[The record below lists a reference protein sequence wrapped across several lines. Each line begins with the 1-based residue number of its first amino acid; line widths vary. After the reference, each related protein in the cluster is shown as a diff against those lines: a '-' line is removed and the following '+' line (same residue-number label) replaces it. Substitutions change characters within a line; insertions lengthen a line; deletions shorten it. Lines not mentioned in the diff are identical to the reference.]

1 MAGNID
7 YFVVDASF
15 LLSFLFPDENNSQV
29 EKILDDVY
37 SGKVQLMAPLLLPF
51 EIFNG
56 FWTAFIKGRVSEN
69 IIENLSEQ
77 FFNLNVIFMETNYL
91 EVLKLASSKKLTFYD
106 ATYLY
111 LSQSQ
116 DIPLLTLDKQLQKT
130 YIDPKLLSKTRKF
143 SQKEIKGWLKEDKL

>member
-7 YFVVDASF
+7 YYVVDASF

-29 EKILDDVY
+29 EKILDGVY
-37 SGKVQLMAPLLLPF
+37 SGKVKLIAPLLLPF

-77 FFNLNVIFMETNYL
+77 FFNLNITFIEINYL
-91 EVLKLASSKKLTFYD
+91 EVLKLASSKELTFYD
-106 ATYLY
+106 ASYLY
-111 LSQSQ
+111 LSQAHNL
-116 DIPLLTLDKQLQKT
+116 PLLSLDKHLQKT
-130 YIDPKLLSKTRKF
+130 YIDPKLLAKTRKF
-143 SQKEIKGWLKEDKL
+143 SKKEIKEWMEEDKL